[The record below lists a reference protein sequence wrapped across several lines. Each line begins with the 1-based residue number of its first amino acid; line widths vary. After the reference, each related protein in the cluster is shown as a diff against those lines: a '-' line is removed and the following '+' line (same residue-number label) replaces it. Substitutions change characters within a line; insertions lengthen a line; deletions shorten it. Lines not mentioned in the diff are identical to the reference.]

1 MNPLKS
7 FLAGLVFPAVVLP
20 FFYLFLYFWGIGEIP
35 NAPVQF
41 VPLFLPL
48 LFGIVNLF
56 YVKINEQYSGATE
69 DRRLWWTGIVMGL
82 AVAVLGVFVLD
93 LPILLFRLSGGWQYV
108 PLVLAPLLYGLIW
121 RYVIKALNRYLKVEE

>member
-48 LFGIVNLF
+48 LFGVVNIF
-56 YVKINEQYSGATE
+56 FVNMNEQYSPATE
-69 DRRLWWTGIVMGL
+69 DKRLWWTGGIMGL
-82 AVAVLGVFVLD
+82 CLAVFGVFVFNF
-93 LPILLFRLSGGWQYV
+93 PVLLFDLSGWWQYA

-121 RYVIKALNRYLKVEE
+121 RYVIKALNKFLKVEE